1 VRLLAAFGT
10 RGAALTLPFLLFA
23 HSAMAEAEPKQEGMP
38 QLNFANPMTTAQ
50 VVWLALIFGLLYL
63 LLSRWGLPKVAEVL
77 EFRAASIGRDLEAAR
92 TAKEDADAAIAELTA
107 ATRSAH
113 AAAQAE
119 VAGAMDAAH
128 KASLAQAVELNAKL
142 EAQLASAEARIDA
155 ARKAALGALKQV
167 ATETT
172 QVVIDRLTGT
182 RFDPAMVEA
191 AVGSAMAARR
201 ISSAA

>member
-1 VRLLAAFGT
+1 MRLLSAFGT

-23 HSAMAEAEPKQEGMP
+23 QSAMAEPEPKQEGMP
-38 QLNFANPMTTAQ
+38 QLNFANPLTTSQ
-50 VVWLALIFGLLYL
+50 VVWLALIFVVLYL
-63 LLSRWGLPKVAEVL
+63 LLSRWALPQVADVL
-77 EFRAASIGRDLEAAR
+77 ELRAASIGRDLEAAR
-92 TAKEDADAAIAELTA
+92 LAKEDADAAIAELTA
-107 ATRSAH
+107 ATRTAH

-128 KASLAQAVELNAKL
+128 KASLAQSAELNAKL

-182 RFDPAMVEA
+182 SFDHAMVEA
-191 AVGSAMAARR
+191 AVSGAMAARR
-201 ISSAA
+201 ISTAA